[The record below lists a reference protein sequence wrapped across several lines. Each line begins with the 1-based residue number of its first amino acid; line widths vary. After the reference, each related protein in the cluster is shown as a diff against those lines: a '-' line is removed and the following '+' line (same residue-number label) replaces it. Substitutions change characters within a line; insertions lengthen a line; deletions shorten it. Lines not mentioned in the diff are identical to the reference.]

1 MRRDNL
7 SSLVID
13 NEPDRRR
20 GSRPTDILSREWE
33 RVWDF
38 MHVVVAEYNIIVM
51 SFFFCENLKIQSS
64 VQHKQDD

>member
-7 SSLVID
+7 SLVID
-13 NEPDRRR
+13 NEPDRHR

-38 MHVVVAEYNIIVM
+38 MHVVAEYNNIIIM
-51 SFFFCENLKIQSS
+51 SFFFCENLKITE
-64 VQHKQDD
+64 